1 MNPVIRNL
9 MQRAIMVPLLAGT
22 LFVATAGDQPGAAQD
37 GTPIPGGVAAAYL
50 PGAERFGDGWV
61 TLPATGITDLNT
73 IVFQEGAAGYYVG
86 PEGARALVLVFLL
99 TDARVTTRQ
108 AWDDVS
114 SRFDTL
120 RYRLTSDVNRDT
132 ELAAIPPPAGC
143 EEVKRAEG
151 SDSFTLPNA
160 ITLCAGANNVIVLAM
175 VAGGDAATLRY
186 EAADALASAAMARGG
201 Q

>member
-1 MNPVIRNL
+1 MNQAIRTRIYRTITVL
-9 MQRAIMVPLLAGT
+9 LLAGA
-22 LFVATAGDQPGAAQD
+22 LIGASSGGQPGAAQD
-37 GTPIPGGVAAAYL
+37 GTPAPGGLASSYL
-50 PGAERFGDGWV
+50 PGAESFGDGWG
-61 TLPATGITDLNT
+61 TLPPSSMTDLNT
-73 IVFQEGAAGYYVG
+73 LIFQEGAAGYYVG
-86 PEGARALVLVFLL
+86 PEGARAMVLVFLL

-132 ELAAIPPPAGC
+132 ELAAIPPPEGC

-151 SDSFTLPNA
+151 SDSFSLPNA

-175 VAGGDAATLRY
+175 VSGGDAATLRY
-186 EAADALASAAMARGG
+186 EAADALAWAAMARGG